1 MADAEGGEDQSS
13 DRAEEGVNQTM
24 MLLIVK
30 AFTGHLGHPLLER
43 FGLGRGDGLDDSQNC
58 LSVSSLLLE
67 PAFQ

>member
-1 MADAEGGEDQSS
+1 
-13 DRAEEGVNQTM
+13 M

-30 AFTGHLGHPLLER
+30 AFTCHLGHPLLER

-67 PAFQ
+67 PAFK